1 MMTMMTMIIKYFQV
15 KAFAQGKT
23 QIFEVA
29 PMYPK
34 YRSKSGINDTSYE
47 TLMVVK
53 LRFSL

>member
-1 MMTMMTMIIKYFQV
+1 MMTMIIKYFQV

-23 QIFEVA
+23 QIFDVA

-34 YRSKSGINDTSYE
+34 YRSKTSYE
-47 TLMVVK
+47 TLMVLE